1 MIATAVGS
9 HPTWVREGRTG
20 WLVPPRAPVALAAR
34 MAQVVD
40 DRATAAM
47 VGVNA
52 RQAAQELVAPRAIAL
67 ELARCY
73 AAICRVPAPPYAG
86 IYIPAARRLQ
96 RV

>member
-1 MIATAVGS
+1 
-9 HPTWVREGRTG
+9 
-20 WLVPPRAPVALAAR
+20 

-40 DRATAAM
+40 DRATAAK

-73 AAICRVPAPPYAG
+73 AAICRVPASPYAG

-96 RV
+96 RI